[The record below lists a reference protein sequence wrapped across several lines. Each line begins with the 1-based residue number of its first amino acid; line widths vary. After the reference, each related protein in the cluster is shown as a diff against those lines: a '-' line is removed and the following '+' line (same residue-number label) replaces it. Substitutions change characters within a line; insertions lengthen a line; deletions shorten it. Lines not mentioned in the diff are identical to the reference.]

1 MAVIEADGVWKI
13 FGGDPKRAR
22 TLAADKGYSKAEVK
36 EETGSVIAVNDASF
50 EVQEQE
56 IFVVMGLSGSGKST
70 LLRCINRLIEPTFG
84 SVRVRG
90 EEVTAFDEE
99 RLRQLRRTKM
109 SMVFQNF
116 GLFPHRSVIGNV
128 EYGLEVAG
136 VEKEERRE
144 KARRSLDLVGL
155 DGYEESQTN
164 ELSGG
169 MQQRVGLA
177 RALVND
183 PEILLMDEAFSAL
196 DPLIRADMQNE
207 LLELQ
212 EQWDPAC
219 TILFI
224 THDLDEALKMGDRI
238 AIMKE
243 GKIAQVGT
251 PTEILTAPADEYVRS
266 FVENVDRT
274 KIVPAR
280 TVMRD
285 RRDGET
291 IDADGPSVS
300 PHTPIAEL
308 LPTLLDSD
316 VPLAVRSSD
325 GTLQGVV
332 STSAVMEEVVRNAD
346 GARRRDARAG
356 RLDADEDPE
365 AAVA

>member
-13 FGGDPKRAR
+13 FGGDPERAR
-22 TLAADKGYSKAEVK
+22 RLAVEEGLSKAEVK

-50 EVQEQE
+50 EVKEQE

-84 SVRVRG
+84 TVRVHD
-90 EEVTAFDEE
+90 EEVTAFDDD

-136 VEKEERRE
+136 IEKAERRE
-144 KARRSLDLVGL
+144 KARRSLELVGL
-155 DGYEESQTN
+155 DGYEESQTS

-238 AIMKE
+238 AIMKD
-243 GKIAQVGT
+243 GKIAQIGT
-251 PTEILTAPADEYVRS
+251 PTEILTKPADEYVRS

-285 RRDGET
+285 LRDDET
-291 IDADGPSVS
+291 VAADGPSVS

-308 LPTLLDSD
+308 LPILLDTD
-316 VPLAVRSSD
+316 GLLAVRDSK

-332 STSAVMEEVVRNAD
+332 SQDAVMEEVVENAD

-356 RLDADEDPE
+356 RADEDPE

>member
-13 FGGDPKRAR
+13 FGGDPERAR
-22 TLAADKGYSKAEVK
+22 QLATEEGLSKAEVK

-50 EVQEQE
+50 DVKEQE

-84 SVRVRG
+84 TVRVQG

-136 VEKEERRE
+136 MNKQQRRE
-144 KARRSLDLVGL
+144 KARQSLELVGL
-155 DGYEESQTN
+155 DGYEQSQTS

-238 AIMKE
+238 AIMKD
-243 GKIAQVGT
+243 GMIAQVGT
-251 PTEILTAPADEYVRS
+251 PTEILTEPADEYVRS

-285 RRDGET
+285 LRDDET
-291 IDADGPSVS
+291 VAADGPSVS

-308 LPTLLDSD
+308 LPTLLDTD
-316 VPLAVRSSD
+316 GPLAVRNSE

-332 STSAVMEEVVRNAD
+332 SQDAVMEEVVRNAD
-346 GARRRDARAG
+346 GARRRDIRAG
-356 RLDADEDPE
+356 RTDEDPE
-365 AAVA
+365 ATVA

>member
-1 MAVIEADGVWKI
+1 
-13 FGGDPKRAR
+13 
-22 TLAADKGYSKAEVK
+22 
-36 EETGSVIAVNDASF
+36 
-50 EVQEQE
+50 
-56 IFVVMGLSGSGKST
+56 
-70 LLRCINRLIEPTFG
+70 
-84 SVRVRG
+84 
-90 EEVTAFDEE
+90 
-99 RLRQLRRTKM
+99 
-109 SMVFQNF
+109 
-116 GLFPHRSVIGNV
+116 HRSVIGNV

-136 VEKEERRE
+136 VTKDERRE
-144 KARRSLDLVGL
+144 KARRSLELVGL

-238 AIMKE
+238 AIMKD
-243 GKIAQVGT
+243 GRIAQIGT
-251 PTEILTAPADEYVRS
+251 PTEILTDPADEYVRS

-285 RRDGET
+285 LREGET
-291 IDADGPSVS
+291 INADGPSVS
-300 PHTPIAEL
+300 LHTPIAEL
-308 LPTLLDSD
+308 LPTLMDAD
-316 VPLAVRSSD
+316 GPIAVRDSD

-332 STSAVMEEVVRNAD
+332 SPSAVMEEVVRNAD
-346 GARRRDARAG
+346 GVRRRDARAG
-356 RLDADEDPE
+356 RVDADEDPE
-365 AAVA
+365 AAIA

>member
-13 FGGDPKRAR
+13 FGDNPKWAR
-22 TLAADKGYSKAEVK
+22 QLATEDGLSKAEVK
-36 EETGSVIAVNDASF
+36 EKTGSVIAVNDASF

-84 SVRVRG
+84 TVRVHD
-90 EEVTAFDEE
+90 EDVTAADDD

-136 VEKEERRE
+136 VSKNQRRE

-155 DGYEESQTN
+155 DGYENSQTS

-212 EQWDPAC
+212 AQWDPAC

-238 AIMKE
+238 AIMKD
-243 GKIAQVGT
+243 GWIAQVGT
-251 PTEILTAPADEYVRS
+251 PTEILTEPANDYVRS

-280 TVMRD
+280 TVMREVRSD
-285 RRDGET
+285 ET
-291 IDADGPSVS
+291 VPSDGPSVS

-308 LPTLLDSD
+308 LPLLLDTEGP
-316 VPLAVRSSD
+316 VAVRNQD
-325 GTLQGVV
+325 GDLLGVL
-332 STSAVMEEVVRNAD
+332 SQKAVLKEVVENAE
-346 GARRRDARAG
+346 GARKRDARAG
-356 RLDADEDPE
+356 RVSDDSTK
-365 AAVA
+365 AVA

>member
-13 FGGDPKRAR
+13 FGGDPERAR
-22 TLAADKGYSKAEVK
+22 RLAVEEGLSKAEVK

-50 EVQEQE
+50 EVKEQE

-84 SVRVRG
+84 TVRVHD
-90 EEVTAFDEE
+90 EEVTAFDDD

-136 VEKEERRE
+136 IEKAERRE
-144 KARRSLDLVGL
+144 KARRSLELVGL
-155 DGYEESQTN
+155 DGYEESQTS

-251 PTEILTAPADEYVRS
+251 PTEILTRPADEYVRS

-285 RRDGET
+285 LRDDET
-291 IDADGPSVS
+291 VAADGPSVS

-308 LPTLLDSD
+308 LPILLDTD
-316 VPLAVRSSD
+316 GLLAVRGSK

-332 STSAVMEEVVRNAD
+332 SQDAVMEEVVENAD
-346 GARRRDARAG
+346 GTRRRDARAG
-356 RLDADEDPE
+356 RTDEDPE